1 MGRYRIVV
9 PLLALAASC
18 GSPVAYFKPAEQVHM
33 QPHGRP
39 TVAMYEMQASDGSAG
54 ATRLYRRGI
63 FEAKGHTIAHVAV
76 ELESDGNA
84 GMTLDVASLRVT
96 AKAGDE
102 VEATKPVGTSGPTSI
117 PARGFG
123 KVDAFFELPQGTNP
137 KSITSFEVS
146 WQAELG
152 DQRTGEVTPFVRT
165 ARKGSRSSFFHGA
178 FIPGTNIESP
188 WSTVFSCPDD
198 PVVYLT
204 PPDC

>member
-1 MGRYRIVV
+1 MGKYLV
-9 PLLALAASC
+9 PMLALASAC

-33 QPHGRP
+33 QSHGRP
-39 TVAMYEMQASDGSAG
+39 IVAVYEMQSSDGSAG
-54 ATRLYRRGI
+54 ATRLYSRGI
-63 FEAKGHTIAHVAV
+63 YLAKGHTIAHVAL
-76 ELESDGNA
+76 ELESNGNA
-84 GMTLDVASLRVT
+84 GLTLDARSLRLT
-96 AKAGDE
+96 AKAGEE
-102 VEATKPVGTSGPTSI
+102 VEPATPVGTSGPTAV